1 MNSNPE
7 IVSAGTVPPIPR
19 GYRIQSR
26 TPPFPRWLD
35 VMANLRALAFY
46 HTLEEARDEIRKL
59 DEDGA
64 TQWRIVDST
73 TEAVV
78 WTPDEIVESFLQF
91 KAVDGGA
98 WNEHSSGFKSLL
110 DAEFYAAEHSQNYT
124 WKLVKEGKPVR
135 MVRRPPLAGELHY
148 SALLIQGTPLVRYQG
163 KVYYVSRRSDGS
175 HRLNGA
181 TGATPDPLIVGGTD
195 RVELLA
201 YRYAWRQ
208 EFE

>member
-1 MNSNPE
+1 MNSKPE
-7 IVSAGTVPPIPR
+7 IISAGTVPPIPR

-26 TPPFPRWLD
+26 TPAFPGWFD

-46 HTLEEARDEIRKL
+46 YTLEEAQDEIRKL
-59 DEDGA
+59 DENGV

-73 TEAVV
+73 TGAVV
-78 WTPDEIVESFLQF
+78 WTLDKIVEAFLQF
-91 KAVDGGA
+91 KTVDGGA
-98 WNEHSSGFKSLL
+98 WNEHSLGFKSLL
-110 DAEFYAAEHSQNYT
+110 DAEFYAAERSQSYT

-148 SALLIQGTPLVRYQG
+148 STLLIQGTPLVRYQG
-163 KVYYVSRRSDGS
+163 KVYYVSRNSNGS
-175 HRLNGA
+175 YTLNGA
-181 TGATPDPLIVGGTD
+181 TADPLIVGGTD
-195 RVELLA
+195 RIELLA